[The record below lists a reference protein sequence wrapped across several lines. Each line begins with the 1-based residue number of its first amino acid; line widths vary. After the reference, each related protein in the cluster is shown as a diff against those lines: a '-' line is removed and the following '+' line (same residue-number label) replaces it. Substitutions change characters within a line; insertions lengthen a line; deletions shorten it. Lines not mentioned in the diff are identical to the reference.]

1 MCFSATASF
10 VTAGAMVAAGAVT
23 LRRVERREDLLL
35 AALPLFFAAQQ
46 ATEGMLWLALP
57 VMPDQPV
64 STWLTLTFLVFAKLF
79 WPIIA
84 PLAVLLAEPEPWRRR
99 AMAACLAFG
108 VAVALFFL
116 WSFAVDSHA
125 SHIVGAHIVYSQTR
139 STPVIVGLAYLL
151 ATGVTPA
158 LSSHRYLKRFAA
170 IVIAGSLVSFL
181 FYWEAFVSVWC
192 FFATAVSVVL
202 VLHFERARAARRVP

>member
-35 AALPLFFAAQQ
+35 AAVPLFLAVQQ

-64 STWLTLTFLVFAKLF
+64 STWLTLTFLLFAKLF
-79 WPIIA
+79 WPIFA

-116 WSFAVDSHA
+116 WSFTVDSHA
-125 SHIVGAHIVYSQTR
+125 SQIVGRHIVYSQTR
-139 STPVIVGLAYLL
+139 GTPAIVGLAYLL
-151 ATGVTPA
+151 ATGITPA
-158 LSSHRYLKRFAA
+158 LSSHRFLKRFAA
-170 IVIAGSLVSFL
+170 IVIVGSLVSFL

-192 FFATAVSVVL
+192 FFATAVSAVL
-202 VLHFERARAARRVP
+202 VLHFDRARATRRSA